1 MRKCILTIVAA
12 ATVIAVPVPAAAGAS
27 SDAEIAEQAVL
38 TIDDVPEGF
47 EEQPVTDDE
56 APPSGRACKD
66 IRRGR
71 KLLDSAPNAEAEFRT
86 PGDETGGAL
95 INNKVTVFKSA
106 RGAKRAYAA
115 YAGPQ
120 SAECFRLTYEEIF
133 LEQLDDPD
141 ASVDI
146 SVDEYDPDLGD
157 AAAGYEIEIQ
167 ASAQGE
173 SKTFHIDIEVSRVG
187 RAVDAFA
194 FFNTGSPPPS
204 DDVVT
209 MTDAG
214 VGRLESAL

>member
-1 MRKCILTIVAA
+1 VRKCILTLVAA
-12 ATVIAVPVPAAAGAS
+12 AAVIAVPLPAVAGPS
-27 SDAEIAEQAVL
+27 SDAEIADGAVL
-38 TIDDVPEGF
+38 TIEDVPAGF
-47 EEQPVTDDE
+47 EEEPITDE

-71 KLLDSAPNAEAEFRT
+71 KLLDSAPSAEAEFRT

-115 YAGPQ
+115 YAAPQ

-157 AAAGYEIEIQ
+157 AAVGYEIEIQ

-173 SKTFHIDIEVSRVG
+173 SNTFYIDIEVARVG
-187 RAVDAFA
+187 RAIEGFA
-194 FFNTGSPPPS
+194 FFNSGNPPPS
-204 DDVVT
+204 DDVVA
-209 MTDAG
+209 MTEAG
-214 VGRLESAL
+214 VGRLESSL